1 MEQIIKDEWK
11 KLFPH
16 SEPGSQL
23 GAMDKTTIYFRG
35 YLSADRNECPSN
47 IRENDPLYY
56 RGAYNKET
64 NSFKESACSIY
75 TAAAPGS
82 FNALGRA
89 NLRLKTI
96 KDVTPEKLAK
106 RFKQIFDEL
115 LVPNVSNFHSGQAK
129 LQIIYEQMLPD

>member
-1 MEQIIKDEWK
+1 MEQVITNEWK
-11 KLFPH
+11 KVFPH
-16 SEPGSQL
+16 SEPYPQRGCMGSSI
-23 GAMDKTTIYFRG
+23 IYFRG

-56 RGAYNKET
+56 RGDYNSET
-64 NSFKESACSIY
+64 NSYKEKACSIY
-75 TAAAPGS
+75 TAAPAGS
-82 FNALGRA
+82 YMALGRA

-115 LVPNVSNFHSGQAK
+115 LVPNVGNFHSGQAK
-129 LQIIYEQMLPD
+129 LQTIYEQMLPK

>member
-1 MEQIIKDEWK
+1 MEQILKDEWTK
-11 KLFPH
+11 FFSH
-16 SEPGSQL
+16 SIPGMQL
-23 GAMDKTTIYFRG
+23 GAMDKSTIYFRG

-56 RGAYNKET
+56 RGAYNSET

-75 TAAAPGS
+75 TAAPVGS
-82 FNALGRA
+82 HNALGRA

-115 LVPNVSNFHSGQAK
+115 LVPNVGNFHKGQAK
-129 LQIIYEQMLPD
+129 LQEIYEQMLPK